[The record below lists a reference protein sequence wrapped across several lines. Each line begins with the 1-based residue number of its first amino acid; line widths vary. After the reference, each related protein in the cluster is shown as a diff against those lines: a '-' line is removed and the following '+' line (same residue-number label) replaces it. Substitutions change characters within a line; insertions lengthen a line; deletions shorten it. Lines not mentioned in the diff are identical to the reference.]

1 MGKEW
6 LAQFFIFYFLFFI
19 HDFEA
24 KMIQDPFATR
34 PSASARSFQADSVV
48 RSIMYVQILKNKSS
62 VLEPSYIFSSGLAKP
77 AGLLD
82 RSSNQNEPAVRKYD

>member
-1 MGKEW
+1 M
-6 LAQFFIFYFLFFI
+6 ACSIFYFLFFI

-24 KMIQDPFATR
+24 KMIQDPFDTR

-48 RSIMYVQILKNKSS
+48 RSIMYVLEQILENKSS
-62 VLEPSYIFSSGLAKP
+62 VLEPSYIFSSGLAEP
-77 AGLLD
+77 ADLLD